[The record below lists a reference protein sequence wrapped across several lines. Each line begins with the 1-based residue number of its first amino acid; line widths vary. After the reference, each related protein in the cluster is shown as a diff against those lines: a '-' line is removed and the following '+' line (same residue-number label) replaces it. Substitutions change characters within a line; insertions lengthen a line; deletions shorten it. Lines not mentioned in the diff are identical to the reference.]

1 MKTTNLNDVLIF
13 SYQMISSLDLTYE
26 YLTELF
32 LTPFYQLMQTCRK
45 WNHLLTTDKCS
56 EQVTDT
62 PPMISSLS
70 QQKTTTHSKCSNLL
84 IFKTYVKA
92 LNLIS
97 KTRLLHHIE
106 PNKSVNCNN
115 NDDIQKNNA
124 NSTDNLNHL
133 EKCQMDNDM
142 DNDGKSHI
150 P

>member
-1 MKTTNLNDVLIF
+1 
-13 SYQMISSLDLTYE
+13 
-26 YLTELF
+26 
-32 LTPFYQLMQTCRK
+32 MQTCRK
-45 WNHLLTTDKCS
+45 WNHLLTKDKCS

-97 KTRLLHHIE
+97 ETRSLHHIE

-115 NDDIQKNNA
+115 NDDVQKNNA
-124 NSTDNLNHL
+124 NSTNNLNHL